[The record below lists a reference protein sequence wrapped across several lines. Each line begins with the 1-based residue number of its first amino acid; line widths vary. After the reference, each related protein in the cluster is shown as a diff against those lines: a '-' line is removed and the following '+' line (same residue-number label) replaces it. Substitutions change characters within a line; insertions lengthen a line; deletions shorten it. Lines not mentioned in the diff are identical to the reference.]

1 MPVTVP
7 LTGVSAV
14 PPSVTAG
21 LAVQVLAAQSPV
33 PKMVT
38 DVGTPVLEYDVS
50 TELMTGAA
58 LLAAEN
64 ANASKPA
71 KRAVFF
77 IEYPLRP
84 VGTALPT

>member
-1 MPVTVP
+1 
-7 LTGVSAV
+7 
-14 PPSVTAG
+14 
-21 LAVQVLAAQSPV
+21 
-33 PKMVT
+33 MVT

-71 KRAVFF
+71 RRAVFF

-84 VGTALPT
+84 FSTAQPT